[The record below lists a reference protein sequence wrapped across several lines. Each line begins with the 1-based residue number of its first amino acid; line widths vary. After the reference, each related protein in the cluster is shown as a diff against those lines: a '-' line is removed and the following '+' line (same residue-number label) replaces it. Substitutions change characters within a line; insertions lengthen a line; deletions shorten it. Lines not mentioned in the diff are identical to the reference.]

1 METAVAAPLLIMLFL
16 GAAQVGQI
24 AYTGI
29 SVDTAAREGALAGA
43 ASPGP
48 TAESWPT
55 ATYFYTGSLPAGPY
69 TCTSADFT
77 GSPDNPVCA
86 AVYNSSGRLDPT
98 AFTDGQATV
107 TITILGGPN
116 LQAHRSAS
124 AVHLLA
130 TSSGITCS
138 SGNQATVS
146 GLVDMS
152 AAPAG
157 STATL
162 TDSYGDSLSNVTGSY
177 TMCVSTKI
185 STETITAQVGQVSC
199 GAGWSGSVGP
209 FAVTHGQPYPDEDI
223 AVSAEPTCPPP
234 TPPPSGTPT
243 PTPTPTPV
251 PPGPPPL
258 SPGPTLSCGT
268 DIGSQLAA
276 AGDYISV
283 TVRYPAPVFVPVIGS
298 LFATGPGVR
307 QVSATITVAIEPCT
321 MTGSAT

>member
-29 SVDTAAREGALAGA
+29 SVDTAAREGALAGS
-43 ASPGP
+43 ASPKGTVQSWYTVGGALP
-48 TAESWPT
+48 TA
-55 ATYFYTGSLPAGPY
+55 PY
-69 TCTSADFT
+69 TCKPADFT
-77 GSPDNPVCA
+77 GSPGNPVCA
-86 AVYNSSGRLDPT
+86 AVYESSGRLDQT
-98 AFTDGQATV
+98 AFTNGQATV
-107 TITILGGPN
+107 TITILGGAN

-124 AVHLLA
+124 GVHLLS
-130 TSSGITCS
+130 TTILDGSVTCS

-146 GLVDMS
+146 GTVS
-152 AAPAG
+152 GIPAG
-157 STATL
+157 TSATL

-199 GAGWSGSVGP
+199 GAGYSGSVGP
-209 FAVTHGQPYPDEDI
+209 FAVTHGQSYPDEDI
-223 AVSAEPTCPPP
+223 AVSAEPPC
-234 TPPPSGTPT
+234 PT
-243 PTPTPTPV
+243 PTPTPSPTPS
-251 PPGPPPL
+251 PTSSPSPTSTPSPSATPSL

-268 DIGSQLAA
+268 DVGSQLAA

-321 MTGSAT
+321 MTQGA